1 MKTLMATLVTLV
13 SIVLFVGCS
22 GGSGSGVPS
31 ADGGGPTTAA
41 GSCNGGLES
50 GCTQELCCQDYRG
63 NFTAASAR
71 TSCAAIAGTYSTEP
85 CRTDNRVGSCVLY
98 QNTAAEQIVRYYA
111 GYTFLSSPSGA
122 ESVAANCA
130 ALHIGTYLPE

>member
-1 MKTLMATLVTLV
+1 MKILIATLA
-13 SIVLFVGCS
+13 SIVFFAGCS

-31 ADGGGPTTAA
+31 ADGGGGSTTAA
-41 GSCNGGLES
+41 GSCTGGLET

-63 NFTAASAR
+63 NFTSATAQ
-71 TSCAAIAGTYSTEP
+71 TSCSAIAGTYSPTP
-85 CRTDNRVGSCVLY
+85 CRTEDRVGSCALY
-98 QNTAAEQIVRYYA
+98 QGTVAEQIVRYYA
-111 GYTFLSSPSGA
+111 GYTFLTTPPGA